1 MLLPLPNLLCKT
13 PVALQDTGRQI
24 GELLVSGMQFVA
36 RERGE
41 ATVRKWLS
49 RRDIEEISEE
59 RMVAMAA
66 DAMLLSADLLL
77 SLPSVS
83 GTTAFDRLA
92 RSRAGAPPAE
102 KAAIDLLCESWFRLL
117 RLEGDAHIREVMV
130 RDVVSDERLCVIGP
144 ELPPLAAGTVLFGR
158 VVTLADH
165 VCCLSGAI
173 TPLDP
178 VAFAVARGHPAA
190 GAPGVAAGARWAEA
204 VYSHVVRHGTL
215 DVPGLNRPTG
225 DLDAEG
231 DLYETEED
239 SLLALAMGWA
249 ALAEGTQDEALLQRT
264 RGFADLPSILDA
276 LAAAVSAR
284 DTREEGTAIG
294 FERLLLVQMETV
306 LRRERGGSGSLTLDA
321 IGRTLNEAI
330 AARRLSPGARALFAT
345 LRHRLTGGNGSLR
358 SGDPALERLV
368 QRIQGLRGK
377 TVAQGCTEQEALA
390 AAEKVAELLDRHGL
404 SLGELDFRAQPCDGI
419 GIQTNRRRFAP
430 IDSCIP
436 NIAAFFD
443 CRVWVEQVN
452 GGALRY
458 VFFGLRGDVT
468 AAQYLYELVERAFET
483 ETNAFRAGNLYARM
497 AGERRSAT
505 NSFQIGLG
513 RGICSKLQAMQAARS
528 ASRRSASGRDLVP
541 VKAAMVNEE
550 LAKLGLDLH
559 TREMGRRKRVL
570 TDAFT
575 AGEAA
580 GQRFEFSPAIT
591 QAA

>member
-1 MLLPLPNLLCKT
+1 
-13 PVALQDTGRQI
+13 
-24 GELLVSGMQFVA
+24 
-36 RERGE
+36 
-41 ATVRKWLS
+41 
-49 RRDIEEISEE
+49 
-59 RMVAMAA
+59 MA
-66 DAMLLSADLLL
+66 
-77 SLPSVS
+77 
-83 GTTAFDRLA
+83 
-92 RSRAGAPPAE
+92 
-102 KAAIDLLCESWFRLL
+102 
-117 RLEGDAHIREVMV
+117 
-130 RDVVSDERLCVIGP
+130 
-144 ELPPLAAGTVLFGR
+144 
-158 VVTLADH
+158 
-165 VCCLSGAI
+165 
-173 TPLDP
+173 
-178 VAFAVARGHPAA
+178 
-190 GAPGVAAGARWAEA
+190 
-204 VYSHVVRHGTL
+204 
-215 DVPGLNRPTG
+215 
-225 DLDAEG
+225 
-231 DLYETEED
+231 
-239 SLLALAMGWA
+239 WA

-264 RGFADLPSILDA
+264 RRFADLPSILDA
-276 LAAAVSAR
+276 LAAAVLAR
-284 DTREEGTAIG
+284 DTREERAAIG

-404 SLGELDFRAQPCDGI
+404 SLGELDFQAQPCDGI

-436 NIAAFFD
+436 GIAAFFD

-483 ETNAFRAGNLYARM
+483 ETDAFRAGDLYTRM

-513 RGICSKLQAMQAARS
+513 RGICSKLQAMQTARS
-528 ASRRSASGRDLVP
+528 ASRRSVSGRDLVP
-541 VKAAMVNEE
+541 VKAAMVDKE